1 MKNFK
6 GVFENDFNGFELS
19 KTGKTIKVV
28 DNFGIWE
35 TYRVKDAGT
44 ADAYFEAKGQDGSVV
59 KYFLKDF
66 TK

>member
-6 GVFENDFNGFELS
+6 GVFENDFTGFELS
-19 KTGKTIKVV
+19 KTGKTINVV
-28 DNFGIWE
+28 DDFGLWE
-35 TYRVKDAGT
+35 TYRVKEAGT
-44 ADAYFEAKGQDGSVV
+44 SYSYFQVKGHDGSVV

>member
-6 GVFENDFNGFELS
+6 GVFANDFNGFELS
-19 KTGKTIKVV
+19 KNAKTIKVV
-28 DNFGIWE
+28 DFGLWE

-44 ADAYFEAKGQDGSVV
+44 ADAYFEVKGQDGSVV

>member
-6 GVFENDFNGFELS
+6 GVFENDFNCFELS

-28 DNFGIWE
+28 DDFGLGE
-35 TYRVKDAGT
+35 TYRVKEAGT
-44 ADAYFEAKGQDGSVV
+44 DDAYFEVKGQDGSVV